1 MNEIQDIT
9 SKGLSGLPHFRSSRV
24 SMGMWEPVYQNLF
37 TVAITLPEAIRNEV
51 DTDLFLEGITKVS
64 GLDTNKVPGADAAL
78 RLYAHDAALDPAPGN
93 PRPAGWPG
101 NAGVQKADVPGEHPV

>member
-37 TVAITLPEAIRNEV
+37 TVAITLPEAI
-51 DTDLFLEGITKVS
+51 
-64 GLDTNKVPGADAAL
+64 
-78 RLYAHDAALDPAPGN
+78 
-93 PRPAGWPG
+93 
-101 NAGVQKADVPGEHPV
+101 